1 MTKRPSLIQ
10 VETGCRDLE
19 SAESTHA
26 TRAVRANTPSRAP
39 SIWKDTGASYRKSA
53 GERGRP
59 VRAGE
64 ISEMQRRP
72 LPWEQYVSCRAL
84 GVEISPLR
92 STGNRLIS
100 FAKCRARGGSQFDS
114 QWFNPYKEAMDF
126 FRTPVVLAT
135 FLCCGIAV
143 GQEVTYIANPG
154 AGDATS
160 GSDPDYGHH
169 SALQELISLTDEQKK
184 ELSSINYALEDAL
197 FPITLEAFQKF
208 WELGRA
214 FRAEPPDEATVMM
227 IAADFERIEARI
239 AGVTAEH
246 RKMARAILSWPQLIV
261 LGSLESALKQY
272 QAAQEAIQ
280 LNLIAEPDIFGPEG
294 FIPFDGGIPLF
305 PEARGADRG
314 QPVTEATLDAIRLSQ
329 GLARLLARQKVGE
342 KAVKRAR

>member
-1 MTKRPSLIQ
+1 
-10 VETGCRDLE
+10 
-19 SAESTHA
+19 
-26 TRAVRANTPSRAP
+26 
-39 SIWKDTGASYRKSA
+39 
-53 GERGRP
+53 
-59 VRAGE
+59 
-64 ISEMQRRP
+64 
-72 LPWEQYVSCRAL
+72 
-84 GVEISPLR
+84 
-92 STGNRLIS
+92 
-100 FAKCRARGGSQFDS
+100 
-114 QWFNPYKEAMDF
+114 MDF

-169 SALQELISLTDEQKK
+169 SALQELISLTDEQEK

-197 FPITLEAFQKF
+197 FPITLEAFQIF

-214 FRAEPPDEATVMM
+214 FRTEPPDEATVMM

-305 PEARGADRG
+305 PEARAADRG
-314 QPVTEATLDAIRLSQ
+314 QPVPETTLDAIRLSQ
-329 GLARLLARQKVGE
+329 GLARLLARQKIGE
-342 KAVKRAR
+342 NAVKRAR